1 MNYTLYTSNDDTI
14 VAPAT
19 APGMA
24 AIAVIR
30 MSGKD
35 AFAIANQIFKGKN
48 LENVQSHTIHFGTIE
63 YDGKII
69 DEVLVSVFKAPKSF
83 TKENVVEISCH
94 GSDYIVK
101 KILSLLILHGA
112 RMAAPGE
119 FTRRAFLNGRFDLAQ
134 AEAVADLIACDSE
147 SSHDLAIKQMRG
159 GISTEIYNL
168 REELIQFTALME
180 LELDFTEEDV
190 EFANRNELMALVEKI
205 LALTRRLAS
214 TFEYGNAIKNGVN
227 TVIAGRPNAGKSTLL
242 NALLNEDRAIVSDI
256 PGTTRDTIE
265 ETIYIEGIAFRLI
278 DTAGIREAA
287 DQIEAIGVQKTMEKI
302 RTASI
307 VLYVFDA
314 AKLSVDE
321 VRSDIQQLRHPSA
334 GLIVVANKSDLLN
347 TNINYPLID
356 NDITDGI
363 ITISALNRSNID
375 ELKKILFTF
384 VTKDV
389 QTANTVVSNLR
400 HYEAL
405 RAAEHAL
412 LAVKEGIAAHRTTE
426 LIAEDLREALRH
438 LGSITSQVSVDQD
451 VLGAIFSR
459 FCIGK

>member
-1 MNYTLYTSNDDTI
+1 
-14 VAPAT
+14 
-19 APGMA
+19 
-24 AIAVIR
+24 

-363 ITISALNRSNID
+363 ISISALNRSNID